1 MKTKFLIL
9 FFTIFSSLA
18 FLQEEKPD
26 SALSLDQLLELV
38 QKGKFAESEEAI
50 FAGGCF
56 WCLEHDLEKLDG
68 VVSAESGYS
77 GGDLINPTYQ
87 DHSGHQEVVKVIFDS
102 DIISYKDLLKQYWV
116 NIDPFDNNGQFCD
129 RGDSYKPV
137 IFTSNQEQKRDAKE
151 SQETISVG
159 LNIPLEQLKVD
170 IVESKVFWLAEN
182 YQQDFAV
189 KNPLKYN
196 FYRTSC
202 GRDNR
207 LKKVWGEYKN

>member
-1 MKTKFLIL
+1 MISMNKIFRRLIA
-9 FFTIFSSLA
+9 FSIL
-18 FLQEEKPD
+18 L
-26 SALSLDQLLELV
+26 QLLIACPL
-38 QKGKFAESEEAI
+38 QAFAESEKAI

-87 DHSGHQEVVKVIFDS
+87 DHSGHQEVVKVVFDS

-116 NIDPFDNNGQFCD
+116 NVDPFDNNGQFCD

-182 YQQDFAV
+182 YHQDFAV

-207 LKKVWGEYKN
+207 LKKVWGEYKY

>member
-1 MKTKFLIL
+1 MISMNKIFRRLIV
-9 FFTIFSSLA
+9 FSIL
-18 FLQEEKPD
+18 L
-26 SALSLDQLLELV
+26 QLLIACPL
-38 QKGKFAESEEAI
+38 QAFAESEEAI

-159 LNIPLEQLKVD
+159 LNIPLEKLKVD

-182 YQQDFAV
+182 YHQDFAV

-207 LKKVWGEYKN
+207 LKKVWGEYKY

>member
-1 MKTKFLIL
+1 MISMNKIFRRLIV
-9 FFTIFSSLA
+9 FSIL
-18 FLQEEKPD
+18 L
-26 SALSLDQLLELV
+26 QLLIASPL
-38 QKGKFAESEEAI
+38 QAFAESEEAI

-182 YQQDFAV
+182 YHQDFAV

-207 LKKVWGEYKN
+207 LKKVWGEYK

>member
-1 MKTKFLIL
+1 MISMNKIFRRLIV
-9 FFTIFSSLA
+9 FSIL
-18 FLQEEKPD
+18 L
-26 SALSLDQLLELV
+26 QLLIACPL
-38 QKGKFAESEEAI
+38 QAFAESEEAI

-87 DHSGHQEVVKVIFDS
+87 DHTGHQEVVKVIFDS

-182 YQQDFAV
+182 YHQDFAV

-207 LKKVWGEYKN
+207 LKKVWGEYKY

>member
-1 MKTKFLIL
+1 MIAMNKIFRRLIV
-9 FFTIFSSLA
+9 FSIL
-18 FLQEEKPD
+18 L
-26 SALSLDQLLELV
+26 QLLIASPL
-38 QKGKFAESEEAI
+38 QAFAESEEAI

-87 DHSGHQEVVKVIFDS
+87 DHSGHQEVVKVNFDS

-116 NIDPFDNNGQFCD
+116 NVDPFDNNGQFCD

-182 YQQDFAV
+182 YHQDFAV

-207 LKKVWGEYKN
+207 LKKVWGEYKY

>member
-1 MKTKFLIL
+1 MISMNKIFRRLIV
-9 FFTIFSSLA
+9 FSIL
-18 FLQEEKPD
+18 L
-26 SALSLDQLLELV
+26 QLLIACPL
-38 QKGKFAESEEAI
+38 QAFAESEEAI

-87 DHSGHQEVVKVIFDS
+87 NHSGHQEVVKVIFDS

-182 YQQDFAV
+182 YHQDFAV

-207 LKKVWGEYKN
+207 LKKVWGEYKY

>member
-1 MKTKFLIL
+1 MISMHKIFRRLIV
-9 FFTIFSSLA
+9 FSIL
-18 FLQEEKPD
+18 L
-26 SALSLDQLLELV
+26 QLLIACPL
-38 QKGKFAESEEAI
+38 QAFAESEEAI

-182 YQQDFAV
+182 YHQDFAV

-207 LKKVWGEYKN
+207 LKKVWGEYKD

>member
-1 MKTKFLIL
+1 MISMNKIFRRLIV
-9 FFTIFSSLA
+9 FSIL
-18 FLQEEKPD
+18 L
-26 SALSLDQLLELV
+26 QLLIACPLQV
-38 QKGKFAESEEAI
+38 FAESEEAI

-87 DHSGHQEVVKVIFDS
+87 DHSGHQEVVKVNFDS

-116 NIDPFDNNGQFCD
+116 NVDPFDNNGQFCD

-182 YQQDFAV
+182 YHQDFAV

-207 LKKVWGEYKN
+207 LKKVWGEYKY

>member
-1 MKTKFLIL
+1 MISMNKIFRRLIV
-9 FFTIFSSLA
+9 FSIL
-18 FLQEEKPD
+18 L
-26 SALSLDQLLELV
+26 QLLIACPLQV
-38 QKGKFAESEEAI
+38 FAESEEAI

-182 YQQDFAV
+182 YHQDFAV

-207 LKKVWGEYKN
+207 LKKGWGEYKY

>member
-1 MKTKFLIL
+1 MIPMTKIFKILIVTYML
-9 FFTIFSSLA
+9 L
-18 FLQEEKPD
+18 
-26 SALSLDQLLELV
+26 QLLIV
-38 QKGKFAESEEAI
+38 WPMQAFAESEEAI

-77 GGDLINPTYQ
+77 GGDLINPTYEN
-87 DHSGHQEVVKVIFDS
+87 HSGHQEVVKVNFDPNL
-102 DIISYKDLLKQYWV
+102 ISYKDLLQQYWV
-116 NIDPFDNNGQFCD
+116 NIDPFDDKGQFCD

-137 IFTSNQEQKRDAKE
+137 IFTSNQEQKSDAKE
-151 SQETISVG
+151 SQEKISVA
-159 LNIPLEQLKVD
+159 LNIPLDQLKVD
-170 IVESKVFWLAEN
+170 IIDSKAFWIAEK
-182 YQQDFAV
+182 YHQDFAV

-207 LKKVWGEYKN
+207 LKRVWGKDK

>member
-1 MKTKFLIL
+1 MISMNKIFRRLIV
-9 FFTIFSSLA
+9 FSIL
-18 FLQEEKPD
+18 L
-26 SALSLDQLLELV
+26 QLLIACPL
-38 QKGKFAESEEAI
+38 QAFAESEEAI

-159 LNIPLEQLKVD
+159 LNIPLDQLKVD

-182 YQQDFAV
+182 YHQDFAV

-207 LKKVWGEYKN
+207 LKKVWGEYKY

>member
-1 MKTKFLIL
+1 MISMNKIFRRLIV
-9 FFTIFSSLA
+9 FSIL
-18 FLQEEKPD
+18 L
-26 SALSLDQLLELV
+26 QLLIACPL
-38 QKGKFAESEEAI
+38 QAFAESEEAI

-137 IFTSNQEQKRDAKE
+137 IFTSNQEQKREAKE

-182 YQQDFAV
+182 YHQDFAV

-207 LKKVWGEYKN
+207 LKKVWGEYKY